1 MGDAFR
7 LKSGDTLELNDH
19 RCVVVG
25 ICRITQTFQNVPV
38 IYTTYSHATTI
49 APQERKL
56 LSFIIAKAKPG
67 TDLHEVCARIRG
79 NFA

>member
-1 MGDAFR
+1 MPLR
-7 LKSGDTLELNDH
+7 VGDTLELNDH

-25 ICRITQTFQNVPV
+25 ICRVTQTFQNIPV

-56 LSFIIAKAKPG
+56 LSFVIAKTKAG
-67 TDLHEVCARIRG
+67 ADIATVCARIERSD
-79 NFA
+79 